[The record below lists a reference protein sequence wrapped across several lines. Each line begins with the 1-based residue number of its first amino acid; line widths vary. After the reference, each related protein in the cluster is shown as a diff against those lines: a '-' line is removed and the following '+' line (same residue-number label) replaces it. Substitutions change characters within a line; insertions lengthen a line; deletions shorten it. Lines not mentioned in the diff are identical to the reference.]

1 VQIDLDKQLPNLML
15 FIKTRRRLAMFISV
29 GVGVLA
35 LVMLLLP
42 NGQPSKDAFE
52 VNEGFVA
59 VPIQVADPA
68 VIEVVKAGDFVD
80 VMATSPNR
88 VEGQGARRVASR
100 VRVLAA
106 LANVS
111 GKDTLVVEATEPTA
125 LSLASAM
132 NDLISVAVLPK

>member
-52 VNEGFVA
+52 VKEGFVA

-88 VEGQGARRVASR
+88 VEGQGARRIASR

>member
-1 VQIDLDKQLPNLML
+1 ML
-15 FIKTRRRLAMFISV
+15 FIKTRRRLAIFLSI
-29 GVGVLA
+29 GVGALA

-42 NGQPSKDAFE
+42 SDQPNKDAFE

-111 GKDTLVVEATEPTA
+111 GKDTLMVEATEPTA
-125 LSLASAM
+125 LSLAGAM

>member
-15 FIKTRRRLAMFISV
+15 FIKTRRRLAIFLSI
-29 GVGVLA
+29 GVGALA

-42 NGQPSKDAFE
+42 SDQPSKDAFE

-125 LSLASAM
+125 LSLAGAM

>member
-1 VQIDLDKQLPNLML
+1 ML
-15 FIKTRRRLAMFISV
+15 VIKTRQRLAMFLSV
-29 GVGVLA
+29 GVGALA

-52 VNEGFVA
+52 VKEGFVA

-100 VRVLAA
+100 VRVLAS

-125 LSLASAM
+125 LSLAGAM

>member
-15 FIKTRRRLAMFISV
+15 FIKTRRRLAVFLSI
-29 GVGVLA
+29 GVGALA

-42 NGQPSKDAFE
+42 SDQPSKDAFE

-125 LSLASAM
+125 LSLAGAM

>member
-15 FIKTRRRLAMFISV
+15 FIKTRRRLAMFLSV
-29 GVGVLA
+29 GVGALA

-42 NGQPSKDAFE
+42 SEQPSQDAFE
-52 VNEGFVA
+52 VIEGFVA

-125 LSLASAM
+125 LSLAGAM

>member
-15 FIKTRRRLAMFISV
+15 FIKTRRRLAMFIGV
-29 GVGVLA
+29 GVGALA

-42 NGQPSKDAFE
+42 SEQPSKDAFE

-125 LSLASAM
+125 LSLAGAM

>member
-1 VQIDLDKQLPNLML
+1 ML
-15 FIKTRRRLAMFISV
+15 FIKTRRRLAMFIGV
-29 GVGVLA
+29 GVGALA

-42 NGQPSKDAFE
+42 SEQPSKDAFE

-111 GKDTLVVEATEPTA
+111 SKDTLVVEATEPTA
-125 LSLASAM
+125 LSLAGAM